1 MNLTLPDNFCFGDV
15 IFFGQICFLREFCF
29 LFSVE
34 IEHKYRIEYKVDVGS
49 LAKRRAFLW
58 LFSVVNT
65 SYRKIWKL
73 QGNQYCIV
81 KLMLYLN
88 EVLTFI
94 WWLCHEHFF
103 FDWLLKVGKVYLHW
117 SHRMDLRL
125 CAISFEFGN
134 IYLDGFHM
142 IDRKRFRILWTV
154 NLFFTLSSKN
164 A

>member
-1 MNLTLPDNFCFGDV
+1 M
-15 IFFGQICFLREFCF
+15 
-29 LFSVE
+29 
-34 IEHKYRIEYKVDVGS
+34 
-49 LAKRRAFLW
+49 
-58 LFSVVNT
+58 VNN

-73 QGNQYCIV
+73 QGNQCCVV

-88 EVLTFI
+88 EVLTFT

-154 NLFFTLSSKN
+154 NLFLLFLVRTHRAVIFLKWQPGAPLKMPILFLFILGFLSDEVASDFKHTLSSTYCLQWKMLRKG
-164 A
+164 AVMKTL